1 MIPAAIA
8 FLGGE
13 LRAQTVRVQRI
24 DSKVEVAPVGKPGQ
38 FSTGQPADIMLSG
51 VGFNNTGGPLL
62 FNHPSGLASDGTRLL
77 ELARL
82 SDAGN
87 FESRPPRLENRTENR
102 TEDGAQRA
110 VPREPQGPRAN
121 SPGMR
126 LGWPWGVWTDGRKLA
141 AIATHGGSLLLWNQM
156 RGKIVSSPAIAN
168 GAVYLGS
175 GDGVMHCF
183 TAPN

>member
-62 FNHPSGLASDGTRLL
+62 FNHPSGLAVTGHDSWNWPDSQTR
-77 ELARL
+77 EIL
-82 SDAGN
+82 SRDHQDLKI
-87 FESRPPRLENRTENR
+87 EPRIERKTGHSGR
-102 TEDGAQRA
+102 Y
-110 VPREPQGPRAN
+110 RAN
-121 SPGMR
+121 RRGRAPIVPG
-126 LGWPWGVWTDGRKLA
+126 
-141 AIATHGGSLLLWNQM
+141 
-156 RGKIVSSPAIAN
+156 
-168 GAVYLGS
+168 
-175 GDGVMHCF
+175 
-183 TAPN
+183 